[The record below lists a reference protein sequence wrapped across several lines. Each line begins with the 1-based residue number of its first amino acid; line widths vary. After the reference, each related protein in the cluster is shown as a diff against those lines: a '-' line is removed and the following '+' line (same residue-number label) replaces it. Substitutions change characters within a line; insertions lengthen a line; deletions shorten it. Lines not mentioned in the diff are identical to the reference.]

1 MASKFRI
8 LVPCSGNALEPT
20 TIEVHSN
27 RAELILHRRREC
39 LHDRNITIES
49 YTDELYTIRCSEVS
63 VSSHTEGGSM
73 DVQELSPPVVKAR
86 LRMNVHNLRHCA
98 RGALGG
104 TAVVDVV
111 FLQQV
116 SLNLF
121 GGRMNLT
128 QLLPE
133 HPVQRA
139 SHPGSQRVKK
149 SPPGYA
155 LPL

>member
-8 LVPCSGNALEPT
+8 LAHCSGNALEPT

-27 RAELILHRRREC
+27 RAELILHRGRER
-39 LHDRNITIES
+39 LHDGNIAIKS
-49 YTDELYTIRCSEVS
+49 YTDELYTIRCGEVS
-63 VSSHTEGGSM
+63 VSSYTEDGSM
-73 DVQELSPPVVKAR
+73 DVRELSPPVVKAR

-104 TAVVDVV
+104 TAVVDVI

-116 SLNLF
+116 SPHF
-121 GGRMNLT
+121 FKGRMNLT
-128 QLLPE
+128 QLPQE

-139 SHPGSQRVKK
+139 SYPGSQRVKK
-149 SPPGYA
+149 SPPGYE